1 MWHVLKHPLH
11 PGPPPP
17 LPHNPHTTPWQDEFW
32 TSQRCHTCKSF
43 LVDGP
48 QHREKQ
54 CVTCD
59 KVINRDVNAV
69 LNLKV
74 GT

>member
-1 MWHVLKHPLH
+1 
-11 PGPPPP
+11 
-17 LPHNPHTTPWQDEFW
+17 
-32 TSQRCHTCKSF
+32 
-43 LVDGP
+43 VDGP

-59 KVINRDVNAV
+59 KVINRDVNAA